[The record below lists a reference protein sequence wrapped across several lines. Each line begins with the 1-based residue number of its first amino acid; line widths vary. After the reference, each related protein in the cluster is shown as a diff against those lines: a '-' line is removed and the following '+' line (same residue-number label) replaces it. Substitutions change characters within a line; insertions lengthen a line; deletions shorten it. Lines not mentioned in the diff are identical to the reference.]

1 MIPDTNNLL
10 EYYEYVVTIEHY
22 TNIIKAFV
30 NFVLNIP
37 YGFLISMVSEEINML
52 RKRLQEAVF
61 VCIIVTASAVTDS
74 PSGGI
79 VNGQPVG
86 KCVAGFCLP
95 LKYSSLD
102 PPLIVDENNN
112 TLPNNVNITTDIM
125 DILMVRFN

>member
-1 MIPDTNNLL
+1 MPK
-10 EYYEYVVTIEHY
+10 TI
-22 TNIIKAFV
+22 
-30 NFVLNIP
+30 
-37 YGFLISMVSEEINML
+37 ML
-52 RKRLQEAVF
+52 HKLLQEVLLAGLLATVYAVP
-61 VCIIVTASAVTDS
+61 DS

-125 DILMVRFN
+125 DILNVS

>member
-1 MIPDTNNLL
+1 
-10 EYYEYVVTIEHY
+10 
-22 TNIIKAFV
+22 
-30 NFVLNIP
+30 
-37 YGFLISMVSEEINML
+37 MVSEEINML

-125 DILMVRFN
+125 DILMVRLN

>member
-1 MIPDTNNLL
+1 MIHIVSLTAFFMTLL
-10 EYYEYVVTIEHY
+10 GT
-22 TNIIKAFV
+22 
-30 NFVLNIP
+30 
-37 YGFLISMVSEEINML
+37 VSALEEG
-52 RKRLQEAVF
+52 E
-61 VCIIVTASAVTDS
+61 
-74 PSGGI
+74 SGGI

-125 DILMVRFN
+125 DILMVSYRFLSTVIYMIVFKFRGSNLIFVILHIHHKTLGQ